1 METLTFLFTDIEEST
16 KLLRRI
22 GDEAYATVLDRHH
35 SLIRA
40 SLTDFGG
47 VERATQGDSFF
58 AIFTSPSACVGA
70 AVAMQRAFSSDEWPG
85 GARPLVRMGIH
96 TGEVSEE
103 STGLVGYE
111 VHRAARIAG
120 VGHGGQ
126 ILLSS
131 AAAGLV
137 EDFLAPGVR
146 LRDLGSHR
154 LKDLG
159 RPEMIFQLEV
169 EGLHEKFPPLR
180 SLDNPELANNL
191 PESLTPFIGRAAE
204 LDEVRE
210 LVTSSRIITLTG
222 AGGSGKTRLALQ
234 VAAEL
239 LDGTGEG
246 VWFVD
251 LAPISDPDQVPAV
264 VISTLQ
270 LRQQPDMSAL
280 DSLAATLRG
289 QNILITLDNCEH
301 VIDAVAKMADVIAR
315 SCPRVILMATSREPL
330 GVDGE
335 RVYRVRSLTLPG
347 DAVESVDDLAGS
359 DAIELFVARTRAHDS
374 TFRVDDVAAPFVASI
389 CRRLDG
395 IPLAIELAASRLASM
410 SLVDLHERL
419 DQRFRLLTGGSRNAL
434 PRQQTLGAMV
444 AWSYDLL
451 TEPEREALR
460 RLSVFVGGFD
470 LKAAE
475 AVCASGSLEIF
486 DVPDLLDSLV
496 NKSLVGAERSSTAL
510 RYRLLETIRQFAAEQ
525 LLQIDGESEALLV
538 RRRHAA
544 YFLNLCETAA
554 PELIGPNQA
563 VWLRRLDVERDNVLA
578 AFTLFSSE
586 EEGGADKTLR
596 LGAAL
601 HLFFSTRV
609 ITTIIPLMTEALDSA
624 DVPSDLR
631 VKALTT
637 IAHVTVMAGFGKTHV
652 VAARARLLEALA
664 LAEDLGDVD
673 LTFEIRLWMIL
684 AAAGLG
690 LDEERGVC
698 ATLALDLAR
707 ESGSPRN
714 IAMALIYGTYGDA
727 RGIHH
732 GAAHAEALDLL
743 RQAGDLQGVCS
754 ALVFLSISLGF
765 AEGNLSF
772 ARTVSEEAMA
782 IADDLGSAWHSRLLW
797 SNYGVMLFLSGE
809 IDAAEQFSRRALLT
823 SRRIGVQP
831 AITAWI
837 VFTLACCATS
847 RGDMVRGAQ
856 LTGAHEAFLESLAKS
871 EQGWW
876 SALELE
882 MLESNRAAL
891 REALGESEYARLL
904 AVGHAL
910 NLDRVVDYALRRI
923 AV

>member
-1 METLTFLFTDIEEST
+1 METLTFLFTDIQEST

-22 GDEAYATVLDRHH
+22 GGEVYAEVLERHH
-35 SLIRA
+35 NLIRA
-40 SLTDFGG
+40 SLADFGG
-47 VERATQGDSFF
+47 VEQGTQGDSFF

-70 AVAMQRAFSSDEWPG
+70 AVSMQRALSSAGWPD

-96 TGEVSEE
+96 TGEASEG

-120 VGHGGQ
+120 VGYGGQ

-137 EDFLAPGVR
+137 EDVLAPGVG

-159 RPEMIFQLEV
+159 RPETIFQLVV
-169 EGLHEKFPPLR
+169 EGLDGVFPPLR

-204 LDEVRE
+204 LAEVRE
-210 LVTSSRIITLTG
+210 LVTASRLITLTG

-270 LRQQPDMSAL
+270 LRQQPEMSAL
-280 DSLAATLRG
+280 DSLTATLKG

-335 RVYRVRSLTLPG
+335 RVYRVRSLTLPR
-347 DAVESVDDLAGS
+347 DEVEGVDDLAGS

-374 TFRVDDVAAPFVASI
+374 TFQLDNAAAPLVASI

-395 IPLAIELAASRLASM
+395 IPLAIELAASRLSSM
-410 SLVDLHERL
+410 SLRDLHERL

-451 TEPEREALR
+451 SEPEREALR

-475 AVCASGSLEIF
+475 AVCATGSLEVF
-486 DVPDLLDSLV
+486 DVADLLSSLV
-496 NKSLVGAERSSTAL
+496 NKSLVGAERVSTDL
-510 RYRLLETIRQFAAEQ
+510 RYRLLETIRQYAADQ
-525 LLQIDGESEALLV
+525 LLQIDGEPETLLS

-544 YFLNLCETAA
+544 HFLDLCETAA

-563 VWLRRLDVERDNVLA
+563 AWLRRLDVEWDNVLA

-586 EEGGADKTLR
+586 EQGAQKILR
-596 LGAAL
+596 LGVAL
-601 HLFFSTRV
+601 HQFFSTRV
-609 ITTIIPLMTEALDSA
+609 TSTMIPLMLQALDSDDIPA
-624 DVPSDLR
+624 TLR
-631 VKALTT
+631 ASALSTVAHLIMLT
-637 IAHVTVMAGFGKTHV
+637 DFGERPDNTARDMLLIALH
-652 VAARARLLEALA
+652 
-664 LAEDLGDVD
+664 LAEELGDGGLELDV
-673 LTFEIRLWMIL
+673 RLWMIL
-684 AAAGLG
+684 AAASLG
-690 LDEERGVC
+690 LDDERDEC
-698 ATLALDLAR
+698 QERAAELAR
-707 ESGSPRN
+707 ESGDPRS
-714 IAMALIYGTYGDA
+714 IGRVLTLGTYGQWGA
-727 RGIHH
+727 RSED
-732 GAAHAEALDLL
+732 HAEALGLL
-743 RQAGDLQGVCS
+743 REAGDLQFVCT
-754 ALVFLSISLGF
+754 ALIFLSISGGF
-765 AEGNLSF
+765 EKGDLPY
-772 ARTVSEEAMA
+772 ARALSEEAMA
-782 IADDLGSAWHSRLLW
+782 IAEELGSAWHSRLLW
-797 SNYGVMLFLSGE
+797 SNYGVTLYLLGE
-809 IDAAEQFSRRALLT
+809 VDEAEQFSRRALLT

-831 AITAWI
+831 AITNWI
-837 VFTLACCATS
+837 VFTMACCATS
-847 RGDMVRGAQ
+847 RGDVVRGAQ
-856 LTGAHEAFLESLAKS
+856 LMGAHDALFESLS
-871 EQGWW
+871 ETNRGSW
-876 SALELE
+876 SAMEIE
-882 MLESNRAAL
+882 MRENCRASL
-891 REALGESEYARLL
+891 REALGDSEYERHL

-910 NLDRVVDYALRRI
+910 SLDRVVDYALRRI
-923 AV
+923 TV